1 MEEKGFPVVVILTH
15 YCYITIIIIIIS
27 IIIISIIITIIFM
40 GYYLNDTLLYHLKPF
55 TNLCPKYI
63 TMEDITIHYTLSLY
77 STFTTLS
84 RLTLQDA

>member
-15 YCYITIIIIIIS
+15 YCYITIIIS

-63 TMEDITIHYTLSLY
+63 TMEEKVN
-77 STFTTLS
+77 
-84 RLTLQDA
+84 

>member
-15 YCYITIIIIIIS
+15 YCYITIIIIMIS

-55 TNLCPKYI
+55 TNLCPN
-63 TMEDITIHYTLSLY
+63 TLQWKK
-77 STFTTLS
+77 
-84 RLTLQDA
+84 RLTEAFIPDKFRCL